1 MPIICM
7 KRYLFLTLLLLFSS
21 FSIAL
26 AENSDWT
33 YYTKEWVLVDMTPTG
48 SYVAA
53 GSWDKTIYLFDSNGK
68 LLWNYVTPEM
78 ILSINITPDGRYI
91 LAGSDDS
98 VYLLK
103 NDGTLIWK
111 HATKGYTRAA
121 ITPDGKYIVAG
132 SGSGILY
139 LLDFN
144 GKILFEKKIQDYYNI
159 DSVAISRSGDYISI
173 AGKDES
179 YDVGGVIDIIYYL
192 DKKGNTIWQYKT
204 QYHLWSLDSNLQ
216 NRIVMTPDGASI
228 AVASGNQLYAFDKN
242 GNMKLSYTSEYK
254 METVGISDYG
264 NYITGA
270 SWDGNIYFFDTYR
283 DKEKPIWEYK
293 ENSQMRCVDI
303 TPDGRYIASCSGLYS
318 YIFDT
323 AGNKLWQSKNPN
335 YTTMWSISVS
345 DDGSKVATG
354 THGYVH
360 SFNTGNLKNPLNLKS
375 VRYLTSLGLI
385 GLLGYFWY
393 RGGEYRKP
401 FELKVLTRYGTLGQI
416 LRIIGAVLV
425 LWSLAGLSYFFIS
438 MTSISSSYFPIG
450 TNYLY
455 GNIAFLLG
463 AIIASV
469 GYLSKCIHRIIN
481 RNGVVEKLRHLRY
494 FGDLSYFLAGILVI
508 PNVFIALVNRN
519 WGLQDGIWSFIFGVI
534 FGIVFLGSLAAYLAS
549 RIQYVATKL
558 TKKENSKSSNNH
570 DSNEDRLLI
579 AYEKRIESNPTYFA
593 PYYYKAFILDSKGK
607 KEKANQE
614 FQKSRDLD
622 KNGALIFLSKGIEYF
637 KDNKLDR
644 AIEAYNMAIDVE
656 PNFVFPYF
664 FRGTVYEKMH
674 DYDNAKLDYLR
685 IIELDKELSIL
696 LKVEDH
702 LMKLS
707 KHKK

>member
-1 MPIICM
+1 M
-7 KRYLFLTLLLLFSS
+7 KRYLFLIILLFISS
-21 FSIAL
+21 FNVIL
-26 AENSDWT
+26 ADNSDWT
-33 YYTKEWVLVDMTPTG
+33 YYTREWVLVDMTPTG
-48 SYVAA
+48 SYIAA
-53 GSWDKTIYLFDSNGK
+53 GSWDGTIYLFDSNGK
-68 LLWNYVTPEM
+68 LLWNYVAPEM
-78 ILSINITPDGRYI
+78 ILSISITPDGRYI
-91 LAGSDDS
+91 VGGSVDS

-103 NDGTLIWK
+103 NDGSLLWK
-111 HATKGYTRAA
+111 KVTKGYTKAA
-121 ITPDGKYIVAG
+121 ITPDGKYITAG
-132 SGSGILY
+132 SGNGILY
-139 LLDFN
+139 LFDLN
-144 GKILFEKKIQDYYNI
+144 GKIIFEKKIQENYNI
-159 DSVAISRSGDYISI
+159 DSVAISKYGEYISI
-173 AGKDES
+173 AGNDYSEA
-179 YDVGGVIDIIYYL
+179 
-192 DKKGNTIWQYKT
+192 GNTGDKIYFIEKSGKILWNHKT
-204 QYHLWSLDSNLQ
+204 QYPVSNLSLNLDTNLQ
-216 NRIVMTPDGASI
+216 NRIVMTPDGANI
-228 AVASGNQLYAFDKN
+228 AFNSGNQLYVLDKN
-242 GNMKLSYTSEYK
+242 GNLELYYASDYK
-254 METVGISDYG
+254 IETVDISDYG
-264 NYITGA
+264 NYIA
-270 SWDGNIYFFDTYR
+270 ASSWDGNIYFFNTYLE
-283 DKEKPIWEYK
+283 KEKPIWKYK
-293 ENSQMRCVDI
+293 ALAQMRGVDI
-303 TPDGRYIASCSGLYS
+303 TPDGKYIASCSGANS

-323 AGNKLWQSKNPN
+323 SGNKLWESKNPN

-345 DDGSKVATG
+345 DDGSKVVTG

-360 SFNTGNLKNPLNLKS
+360 LFNTGNLKNPLNLKA
-375 VRYLTSLGLI
+375 VKYLIALSLI

-438 MTSISSSYFPIG
+438 MTSITSSYFPIG

-455 GNIAFLLG
+455 GNIAILIG

-570 DSNEDRLLI
+570 KSNEDGLLI

-593 PYYYKAFILDSKGK
+593 PYYYRAFIFDSKGK

-664 FRGTVYEKMH
+664 FRGAVYEKMH

>member
-1 MPIICM
+1 M
-7 KRYLFLTLLLLFSS
+7 KRYIFFTLLVLLSS
-21 FSIAL
+21 FNIL
-26 AENSDWT
+26 AADNSDWT
-33 YYTKEWVLVDMTPTG
+33 YYTKEWALVDMTPTG
-48 SYVAA
+48 NYIAA
-53 GSWDKTIYLFDSNGK
+53 GSWDNTIYLFDSNGK
-68 LLWNYVTPEM
+68 LLWNYVAPEM
-78 ILSINITPDGRYI
+78 ILSVSITPDGRYI
-91 LAGSDDS
+91 SAGSVDS
-98 VYLLK
+98 IYLLK
-103 NDGTLIWK
+103 NDGTLLWK
-111 HATKGYTRAA
+111 YPTKGYTRTAV
-121 ITPDGKYIVAG
+121 TPDGKYIVAG
-132 SGSGILY
+132 SDGGILY
-139 LLDFN
+139 LFDSN
-144 GKILFEKKIQDYYNI
+144 GKILIQKKIEEYYNI
-159 DSVAISRSGDYISI
+159 DSVSISRYGDYIST
-173 AGKDES
+173 AGKKYSSVDFKGR
-179 YDVGGVIDIIYYL
+179 DLIYYF
-192 DKKGNTIWQYKT
+192 DKKGNALWKYQSQY
-204 QYHLWSLDSNLQ
+204 SSSPLDNNVQ
-216 NRIVMTPDGASI
+216 NRVAMTPDGGSI
-228 AVASGNQLYAFDKN
+228 AVASDNQLYAFDKN
-242 GNMKLSYTSEYK
+242 GNLKLTYTSEYK
-254 METVGISDYG
+254 METVDISDYG

-283 DKEKPIWEYK
+283 DKEKPIWKYK
-293 ENSQMRCVDI
+293 ENTQMRCVDI
-303 TPDGRYIASCSGLYS
+303 TPDGKYIASCSGAYS

-360 SFNTGNLKNPLNLKS
+360 LFNTGNLKNPLNLKS
-375 VRYLTSLGLI
+375 VRYLISLGLI

-401 FELKVLTRYGTLGQI
+401 FELKVLTKYGILGQI

-425 LWSLAGLSYFFIS
+425 LWSLAALSYLFIS

-558 TKKENSKSSNNH
+558 LEKGRNKVLSDDDDITINSNN
-570 DSNEDRLLI
+570 EDFKI
-579 AYEKRIESNPTYFA
+579 QKN
-593 PYYYKAFILDSKGK
+593 KSKPK
-607 KEKANQE
+607 K
-614 FQKSRDLD
+614 
-622 KNGALIFLSKGIEYF
+622 I
-637 KDNKLDR
+637 
-644 AIEAYNMAIDVE
+644 
-656 PNFVFPYF
+656 
-664 FRGTVYEKMH
+664 
-674 DYDNAKLDYLR
+674 
-685 IIELDKELSIL
+685 
-696 LKVEDH
+696 
-702 LMKLS
+702 
-707 KHKK
+707 KHKEIKSKIVVNETKDWTPCPNCGTRLNPAFDKCVACGREIERKK